1 MTAAPRLVIALAVAA
16 LLAVFLVY
24 QVARGS
30 GQLIVTV
37 SQLRADKDGAAKH
50 TVQLTGT
57 AVSCERVDCAT
68 AQAPFTMV
76 VKDEGST
83 QTVPVRYTGGS
94 VPDAFQQ
101 GRRIIVTGHM
111 VNGQFE
117 ANPDSLITKCPS
129 KYSGGGSGA

>member
-30 GQLIVTV
+30 GQLVVTV
-37 SQLRADKDGAAKH
+37 SQLRADKAGAAKH

-76 VKDEGST
+76 VKDEGSA

-111 VNGQFE
+111 VNGQFV
-117 ANPDSLITKCPS
+117 ANPDSLVTKCPS

>member
-30 GQLIVTV
+30 GQLVVTV

-57 AVSCERVDCAT
+57 AVSCEGVNCAT

-76 VKDEGST
+76 VKDEGT
-83 QTVPVRYTGGS
+83 PQTVPVRYSGGS

-117 ANPDSLITKCPS
+117 ANPDSLVTKCPS

>member
-30 GQLIVTV
+30 GQLVVTV
-37 SQLRADKDGAAKH
+37 SQLRANKYGAAKN

-57 AVSCERVDCAT
+57 AVSCEGVDCAT

-111 VNGQFE
+111 ANGQFV
-117 ANPDSLITKCPS
+117 ANPDSLVTKCPS

>member
-1 MTAAPRLVIALAVAA
+1 VTAAPRLVIALAIAS

-37 SQLRADKDGAAKH
+37 GQLRSDKSGAASK

-57 AVSCERVDCAT
+57 AVSCVKTDCT
-68 AQAPFTMV
+68 GAQAPFTMV
-76 VKDEGST
+76 VKDERT
-83 QTVPVRYTGGS
+83 AQTVPVRYTGGS
-94 VPDAFQQ
+94 VPDAFKA

-111 VNGQFE
+111 ANGQFV
-117 ANPDSLITKCPS
+117 ANADSLVTKCPS
-129 KYSGGGSGA
+129 KYSGGSGA

>member
-30 GQLIVTV
+30 GQLVVTV

-57 AVSCERVDCAT
+57 AVSCEGVDCAT

-76 VKDEGST
+76 VKDEGSA

-117 ANPDSLITKCPS
+117 ANPDSLVTKCPS

>member
-57 AVSCERVDCAT
+57 AVSCEGIDCAT

-76 VKDEGST
+76 VKDEGSA

>member
-30 GQLIVTV
+30 GQLVVTV

-57 AVSCERVDCAT
+57 AVSCEGVDCAT

-83 QTVPVRYTGGS
+83 QTVPVRYAGGS

-111 VNGQFE
+111 VNGQFV
-117 ANPDSLITKCPS
+117 ANPDSLVTKCPS

>member
-30 GQLIVTV
+30 GQLVVTV
-37 SQLRADKDGAAKH
+37 SQLRANKDGAAKN

-57 AVSCERVDCAT
+57 AVSCEGVDCAT
-68 AQAPFTMV
+68 AQAPFTML

-111 VNGQFE
+111 ANGQFV
-117 ANPDSLITKCPS
+117 ANRDSLVTKCPS

>member
-30 GQLIVTV
+30 GQLVVTV

-57 AVSCERVDCAT
+57 AVSCEGVDCAT

-76 VKDEGST
+76 VKVEGSA

-111 VNGQFE
+111 VNGQFV

>member
-30 GQLIVTV
+30 GQLVVTV

-57 AVSCERVDCAT
+57 AVSCEGVDCAT

-83 QTVPVRYTGGS
+83 ETVPVRYSGGS

-111 VNGQFE
+111 ANGQFV
-117 ANPDSLITKCPS
+117 ANPDSLVTKCPS

>member
-30 GQLIVTV
+30 GQLVVTV
-37 SQLRADKDGAAKH
+37 SQLRANKDGSAQH

-57 AVSCERVDCAT
+57 AVSCEGVACAT

-111 VNGQFE
+111 VNGQFV
-117 ANPDSLITKCPS
+117 ANPDSLVTKCPS

>member
-1 MTAAPRLVIALAVAA
+1 MTAAPRLVIALVVAS

-37 SQLRADKDGAAKH
+37 GQLRSDRDGAATK

-57 AVSCERVDCAT
+57 AVSCVAT
-68 AQAPFTMV
+68 NCTGAQAPFTMV
-76 VKDEGST
+76 VKDENSS

-94 VPDAFQQ
+94 VPDAFKA

-111 VNGQFE
+111 ANGQFV
-117 ANPDSLITKCPS
+117 ADADSLVTKCPS
-129 KYSGGGSGA
+129 KYSGGPGA

>member
-1 MTAAPRLVIALAVAA
+1 VIALAVAA

-30 GQLIVTV
+30 GQLVVTV

-57 AVSCERVDCAT
+57 AVSCKRVDCAT

-76 VKDEGST
+76 VKDEGSL
-83 QTVPVRYTGGS
+83 QTVPVRYSGGS

-117 ANPDSLITKCPS
+117 ANPDSLVTKCPS

>member
-30 GQLIVTV
+30 GQLVVTV
-37 SQLRADKDGAAKH
+37 SQLRANKDGAAKH

-57 AVSCERVDCAT
+57 AVSCEGVDCAT
-68 AQAPFTMV
+68 AQAPFTMM

-83 QTVPVRYTGGS
+83 RTVPVRYSGGS
-94 VPDAFQQ
+94 VPDAFQR

-111 VNGQFE
+111 VNGQFV